1 MPEAHLAQ
9 LNIGRF
15 RFPTDDPR
23 MAEFMDNLDRVN
35 ALADRSTG
43 FVWRMQDDS
52 GNATAIP
59 VTADPMMAANLSVW
73 TDVESLER
81 FVWNTVHRRFYERR
95 GAWFGLLE
103 QRHFVMW
110 WVPVGH
116 RPSLAEAME
125 RLEHLNRHGPT
136 DHAFDWEHLPEAR
149 LWRGQRCAGV
159 AAE

>member
-1 MPEAHLAQ
+1 MPETHLAQ

-23 MAEFMDNLDRVN
+23 MTEFMDNLDRVN
-35 ALADRSTG
+35 ALADRSPG
-43 FVWRMQDDS
+43 FIWRMQDDS

-59 VTADPMMAANLSVW
+59 VTRDPMMAANLSVW
-73 TDVESLER
+73 TDVESLEK

-95 GAWFGLLE
+95 AAWFGLLE
-103 QRHFVMW
+103 QMHFVMW
-110 WVPVGH
+110 RVPVGH
-116 RPSLAEAME
+116 QPSLTEAME
-125 RLEHLNRHGPT
+125 RLEHLNRHGST
-136 DHAFDWEHLPEAR
+136 DHAFGWEHLPEAR